1 MLFAAQSEGRSYIH
15 LAKTFGNILVRIK
28 VFFLIDNKSFIDEK
42 NNVFT
47 IVNSLPL
54 NTIVRIKVK

>member
-1 MLFAAQSEGRSYIH
+1 MFPKQSH
-15 LAKTFGNILVRIK
+15 
-28 VFFLIDNKSFIDEK
+28 FFSLIDNKSFIDEK

-54 NTIVRIKVK
+54 KQIQSNHKESLIEIRKLDKELQCVRPQI